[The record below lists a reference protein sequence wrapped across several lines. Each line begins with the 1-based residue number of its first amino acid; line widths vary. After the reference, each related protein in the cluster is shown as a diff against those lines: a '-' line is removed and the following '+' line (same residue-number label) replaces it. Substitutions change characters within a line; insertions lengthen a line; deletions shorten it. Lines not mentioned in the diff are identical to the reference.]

1 MPFFAVTPC
10 LGSLIKRSG
19 NGLRA
24 AGESI
29 SMTLPP
35 CSLRTEALLFS
46 ICITVTPR
54 GPSQNKPR
62 LSWVRHKHIAA
73 SQAPASL
80 NSDQGWGGIQGRTE
94 KWKKKKKKTF
104 PGACSEILASLS
116 PPAKKPAI
124 ISVSL
129 LPTRGRSLPGTSSW
143 AWSNRRGKVQGSNAH
158 RDWGKAALQHVHT
171 NP

>member
-1 MPFFAVTPC
+1 
-10 LGSLIKRSG
+10 
-19 NGLRA
+19 
-24 AGESI
+24 
-29 SMTLPP
+29 MTLPP
-35 CSLRTEALLFS
+35 RSLCTEALLFS

-62 LSWVRHKHIAA
+62 LSWVQHKHRAA

-80 NSDQGWGGIQGRTE
+80 NSDQGWSGIQGTTE
-94 KWKKKKKKTF
+94 KAEKKPF

-129 LPTRGRSLPGTSSW
+129 LPT
-143 AWSNRRGKVQGSNAH
+143 
-158 RDWGKAALQHVHT
+158 
-171 NP
+171 